1 MSVTDCRPCYSASAR
16 VAYLTRGGRAALTSC
31 PYRSLG
37 EFVDECGGVSAS
49 KGRKVEAL
57 SIVQSFS
64 PDELDRRSAD
74 DVRACHF
81 AGQLLAEELY
91 PGVPVLVVTHTDGDG
106 GCLHNHLL
114 VVNDGADGRA
124 LSARLRSHRTVSRAN
139 DAVMR
144 SLSLSVIGDE
154 AETWAQKR
162 ESIPEGA
169 FEREL
174 GDAVCAALSEGGV
187 YSVGTFRDALARH
200 GVHLEEVPLKE
211 RGADGRKRVVTD
223 GAGRPVVAGWRY
235 AKRYSGDEGTP
246 RKAMRRRRASNLCA
260 EFTRES
266 ILEAF
271 EAELARISEKRRGTA
286 PVRLQQGT
294 YDRKESDQMK
304 QGTTKRLTARR
315 QEQPAEPT
323 MLKEAREP
331 GETWPDGEDMPPLD
345 RKAVMDDLVALQG
358 HPGYLATARQEA
370 PAWKGEAESIHP
382 KGSPTYSPAAFDAQ
396 LRQLHTLA
404 QREVESAR
412 EKFRGDKEERDAL
425 ASQGRTVQEWAL
437 GHMAGRYHGSL
448 VGILALVMQA
458 RLQLCREERK
468 RDSRKALYRSRAAM
482 WDAEKRARA
491 IEQAMLIYRHSEKG
505 TPEYRQARREQAERE
520 IEAYANSITEKQ
532 RYRSE
537 LSL

>member
-1 MSVTDCRPCYSASAR
+1 MSVTDCRPCYCASAR
-16 VAYLTRGGRAALTSC
+16 VAYLTRDGRAALTSC

-37 EFVDECGGVSAS
+37 EFVDECGRVSAS
-49 KGRKVEAL
+49 KGREVEAL

-64 PDELDRRSAD
+64 PDELDRGSAD

-81 AGQLLAEELY
+81 AGQLLAEQLY

-114 VVNDGADGRA
+114 VVNDGTDGRA
-124 LSARLRSHRTVSRAN
+124 LPARSRSHRTVSRAN

-144 SLSLSVIGDE
+144 SLSLSVIGEE
-154 AETWAQKR
+154 AETWARKR

-200 GVHLEEVPLKE
+200 GVQLEEVPLKE
-211 RGADGRKRVVTD
+211 RGADGRRRIVMD

-246 RKAMRRRRASNLCA
+246 RKGMRRRRASNLCA

-266 ILEAF
+266 VLKAF
-271 EAELARISEKRRGTA
+271 ETELARIYGKRHGAA
-286 PVRLQQGT
+286 PVRPQRET

-304 QGTTKRLTARR
+304 QETAKRLTARQ
-315 QEQPAEPT
+315 QEQPAEPAA
-323 MLKEAREP
+323 LGEARESA
-331 GETWPDGEDMPPLD
+331 GTWHDEDMPPLD
-345 RKAVMDDLVALQG
+345 RKAVMDDLIALQG
-358 HPGYLATARQEA
+358 HPGYHATARQEA
-370 PAWKGEAESIHP
+370 PSWKAEAESVHP
-382 KGSPTYSPAAFDAQ
+382 KGSPTYNPAAFDAQ

-412 EKFRGDKEERDAL
+412 EKFRGDKEKRDEL

-458 RLQLCREERK
+458 RLQLCREERR

-520 IEAYANSITEKQ
+520 IEAYANSIAEKQ

>member
-64 PDELDRRSAD
+64 PDELDRGNED

-91 PGVPVLVVTHTDGDG
+91 PGIPVLVVTHADG
-106 GCLHNHLL
+106 GGSCLHNHLL
-114 VVNDGADGRA
+114 IVNDGTDGRA
-124 LSARLRSHRTVSRAN
+124 LPARLRSHRTVSRAN

-154 AETWAQKR
+154 AETWARKR

-200 GVHLEEVPLKE
+200 GVQLEEVPLKE
-211 RGADGRKRVVTD
+211 RGADGRKRIVTD

-246 RKAMRRRRASNLCA
+246 RKGMRRRRASNLCA

-266 ILEAF
+266 VLEAF
-271 EAELARISEKRRGTA
+271 EVELARISAKRHGTA
-286 PVRLQQGT
+286 PVRPQQET

-304 QGTTKRLTARR
+304 HEATKRLTARR
-315 QEQPAEPT
+315 QEQTAEPT
-323 MLKEAREP
+323 VLNEARVP
-331 GETWPDGEDMPPLD
+331 GEMWPDGEDMPPLD
-345 RKAVMDDLVALQG
+345 RKAVMDDLAALQG
-358 HPGYLATARQEA
+358 HPGYLATARQKA
-370 PAWKGEAESIHP
+370 PAWKGEAESVHP
-382 KGSPTYSPAAFDAQ
+382 KGSPTYNPAAFD
-396 LRQLHTLA
+396 A

-412 EKFRGDKEERDAL
+412 KRFMNDKEECDAL

-520 IEAYANSITEKQ
+520 IEAYANSIVDKQ